1 MINKRL
7 TWFLES
13 NNHISRF
20 QSGFRSDR
28 STTDNLVRLETFIRD
43 AFIKKEHVVA
53 VFFDLEKAYDTT
65 WRYGI
70 LKDIHKLGLRG
81 RLPTFIENFL
91 ADRAMQVRVGSS
103 LSDYYDQE
111 QGVPQ
116 GGVLSTTLFR
126 IKINDIVKCLGN
138 LTDCSLYV
146 DDFCIC
152 YRSKS
157 MATIERQLQQNLNK
171 IENWATSNGFK
182 FSKSKTQCVHFCQL
196 RKQHD
201 DPVLHLYGSPIP
213 VVEESKF
220 LGILFDRKLSFIP
233 HIKYLKAKCLKALN
247 LLKVLSHT
255 SWGADPSNP
264 AHEVTFPPNYVNLY
278 EQIPKAIKS
287 FGIRISPLLESA
299 NIKPQNI
306 EKHFTPNIPAWCI
319 KTPEILFDLH
329 SGKKSESNPH
339 ILKDDFRKMQSRYK
353 NYQQIY
359 TDGSKKDSKVGCA
372 VSSDNHSNM
381 QRIPDDSSIFTAEA
395 KAVDLA
401 LDFISTCD
409 ANNKFIIFS
418 DSLSVLKAMNHTSS
432 KNPQIQKI
440 LEKCHEL
447 LANKEIV
454 LCWIP
459 SHIGIQGNEMV
470 DKQAKTSLSL
480 EPTSFKIPFSNF
492 KPSINKYILE
502 EWQTSW
508 NNSIGNKLLDIKPT
522 IGEYQSVV
530 RNIRREEVV
539 LARIRLGHTRVTHS
553 YLLQGEEHPQCVGCD
568 APFTVRHFLL
578 ECGDFAQVRNNCFH
592 VDNMKE
598 LFQDIHIDSIMTFL
612 RQINLFNKI

>member
-1 MINKRL
+1 M
-7 TWFLES
+7 
-13 NNHISRF
+13 
-20 QSGFRSDR
+20 
-28 STTDNLVRLETFIRD
+28 ETFIRD

-53 VFFDLEKAYDTT
+53 VFFFYLEKAYDTT

-91 ADRAMQVRVGSS
+91 ADRTMQVRVGSS

-116 GGVLSTTLFR
+116 GGVLSTTLFS

-171 IENWATSNGFK
+171 IENWATINGFK

-255 SWGADPSNP
+255 SWGADRTTLLKLYRSLVRSKLDYGCIIYGSARKSYLQMLDPIHNQGLRLALGAFRTSPVASLYVEADEPSLYSRREKLSLQYAMRLAANPSNP
-264 AHEVTFPPNYVNLY
+264 AHEVTFPSNYVNLY
-278 EQIPKAIKS
+278 EQKPKAIKS

-306 EKHFTPNIPAWCI
+306 EKHFTPNIPAWCM
-319 KTPEILFDLH
+319 KPPKILFDLH

-359 TDGSKKDSKVGCA
+359 TDGSKEDSKVGCA
-372 VSSDNHSNM
+372 VISDDHSNM

-395 KAVDLA
+395 NAIDLA
-401 LDFISTCD
+401 LDFISTC
-409 ANNKFIIFS
+409 A
-418 DSLSVLKAMNHTSS
+418 
-432 KNPQIQKI
+432 
-440 LEKCHEL
+440 
-447 LANKEIV
+447 
-454 LCWIP
+454 
-459 SHIGIQGNEMV
+459 
-470 DKQAKTSLSL
+470 
-480 EPTSFKIPFSNF
+480 
-492 KPSINKYILE
+492 
-502 EWQTSW
+502 
-508 NNSIGNKLLDIKPT
+508 
-522 IGEYQSVV
+522 
-530 RNIRREEVV
+530 
-539 LARIRLGHTRVTHS
+539 
-553 YLLQGEEHPQCVGCD
+553 
-568 APFTVRHFLL
+568 
-578 ECGDFAQVRNNCFH
+578 
-592 VDNMKE
+592 
-598 LFQDIHIDSIMTFL
+598 
-612 RQINLFNKI
+612 